1 MSDLNLHIG
10 CFNYDHTRA
19 LFDGTVKIDGVDA
32 GFESAGL
39 ADQDTNPV
47 TPACREGGGDPR
59 KRSPVAGG
67 RPELAANGVEGTIS
81 QGVRECGL
89 RRSRY
94 VGMAKTHLQHVI
106 TAVAMNVVRLLAWF
120 AGVPKAQ
127 TRLSAFARLASGAC

>member
-1 MSDLNLHIG
+1 M
-10 CFNYDHTRA
+10 
-19 LFDGTVKIDGVDA
+19 V
-32 GFESAGL
+32 
-39 ADQDTNPV
+39 
-47 TPACREGGGDPR
+47 
-59 KRSPVAGG
+59 GG

-81 QGVRECGL
+81 QGVRGCAL